1 MVKHRRFSDKP
12 KSESLEENIES
23 KTTKEIL
30 SEENPRDL
38 KSILLSGTKYAYIIA
53 AVALLSG
60 IFTPLTLGV
69 EIENVIFG
77 MLSIFLGLA
86 GGVIIFLGIKSQKFT
101 TIMVCGGLGIM
112 FGSLVLIYEVIDKPL
127 FGWEIRHQNKDKIH
141 EDVVWLQFPY
151 DLFSLIQ

>member
-12 KSESLEENIES
+12 KSDSLEEDIQY
-23 KTTKEIL
+23 KTEKEIL
-30 SEENPRDL
+30 SEESPRDF
-38 KSILLSGTKYAYIIA
+38 KSIALAGTKYVYIIA

-101 TIMVCGGLGIM
+101 TIMVCGGLGMM
-112 FGSLVLIYEVIDKPL
+112 FGSLVLIYEVIDRPL
-127 FGWEIRHQNKDKIH
+127 FWWEIRRQNKDKIH
-141 EDVVWLQFPY
+141 VGVV
-151 DLFSLIQ
+151 